1 MRLPWLALLG
11 AMGLAATS
19 LAAAADSFTVGVLS
33 CAAETDR
40 DRRLECYDRAVAGYT
55 AGLAGGKRDAVAG
68 VTPSSVTS
76 PAVGATG
83 SMAVGGS
90 APAVGATGSRA
101 VGGSAPAVTA
111 TGTTA
116 VGGSAP
122 AVAATGTT
130 AVGGSAPAVAAIGT
144 TAVGGSAPAVAAIG
158 TTAVGG
164 SASAVGS
171 APAVAGSA
179 PAGRDSAVD
188 SAGAGK
194 SARADVPRHVAARI
208 ASVEHFPDYVVV
220 HLDNQQTWKQV
231 SDSPGSPTLRNG
243 DPVTIDRQMGSYW
256 LAGPKG
262 EAVQVRLEAPKPQP

>member
-83 SMAVGGS
+83 S
-90 APAVGATGSRA
+90 RA

-122 AVAATGTT
+122 AVAAT
-130 AVGGSAPAVAAIGT
+130 
-144 TAVGGSAPAVAAIG
+144 G

>member
-19 LAAAADSFTVGVLS
+19 LPAAADSFTVGVLS

-83 SMAVGGS
+83 S
-90 APAVGATGSRA
+90 R
-101 VGGSAPAVTA
+101 
-111 TGTTA
+111 A

-122 AVAATGTT
+122 AVAAT
-130 AVGGSAPAVAAIGT
+130 
-144 TAVGGSAPAVAAIG
+144 G

>member
-1 MRLPWLALLG
+1 MSVVRLPWLAVLC

-19 LAAAADSFTVGVLS
+19 LATAADSFTVGVLS

-55 AGLAGGKRDAVAG
+55 AGLAGGKRDNVANAPPG
-68 VTPSSVTS
+68 VTS

-83 SMAVGGS
+83 TTAVGSS
-90 APAVGATGSRA
+90 APAVGATGTRA
-101 VGGSAPAVTA
+101 VGSSAPAVGA

-122 AVAATGTT
+122 AVAATG
-130 AVGGSAPAVAAIGT
+130 APAVAA
-144 TAVGGSAPAVAAIG
+144 SAVA
-158 TTAVGG
+158 
-164 SASAVGS
+164 
-171 APAVAGSA
+171 
-179 PAGRDSAVD
+179 

-194 SARADVPRHVAARI
+194 SAGVDVPRHVAARI

-262 EAVQVRLEAPKPQP
+262 EAVQVRLEAPKPQPR

>member
-68 VTPSSVTS
+68 VAPSSVTS

-83 SMAVGGS
+83 SM
-90 APAVGATGSRA
+90 
-101 VGGSAPAVTA
+101 
-111 TGTTA
+111 
-116 VGGSAP
+116 
-122 AVAATGTT
+122 
-130 AVGGSAPAVAAIGT
+130 
-144 TAVGGSAPAVAAIG
+144 AVGGSAPAVAAIG